1 MTVFSPCDATQARLA
16 ALAAVEQIKGPVY
29 LRFGRESVPDFTDS
43 GMAFIPGKAQLLLPG
58 TDITL
63 AATGHMVWEALQA
76 ALQLQADGISARV
89 INIHTIKPVDE
100 KAIVQA
106 ARETGCILTIEEHQI
121 NAGLGGIVCETVTAF
136 CPVPV
141 QRIGMNNVF
150 GESGQPAELMEKYG
164 LNARNIYQTA
174 INLLMINQIKNN
186 MSSFVLILQ
195 STLPSLLVLAVA
207 VYFFHASNQRFFQ
220 HWKEIQPILQDNKSE
235 RLLKAFLDREE
246 KQQLLSIR
254 RDNRKISIPL
264 RLQAYERCVLLMER
278 IGFSSL
284 LLRVARPGMDVQQFQ
299 SALLQ
304 SIREEFEHNLSQQI
318 YISEDAWTRVR
329 KATEDS
335 IRTINSAMAACQPGD
350 QATILAA
357 VILEAENEGRGP
369 AIPETLE
376 FLRKEVWQIVN

>member
-1 MTVFSPCDATQARLA
+1 
-16 ALAAVEQIKGPVY
+16 
-29 LRFGRESVPDFTDS
+29 
-43 GMAFIPGKAQLLLPG
+43 
-58 TDITL
+58 
-63 AATGHMVWEALQA
+63 
-76 ALQLQADGISARV
+76 
-89 INIHTIKPVDE
+89 
-100 KAIVQA
+100 
-106 ARETGCILTIEEHQI
+106 
-121 NAGLGGIVCETVTAF
+121 
-136 CPVPV
+136 
-141 QRIGMNNVF
+141 
-150 GESGQPAELMEKYG
+150 
-164 LNARNIYQTA
+164 
-174 INLLMINQIKNN
+174 

-220 HWKEIQPILQDNKSE
+220 HWKEILPILQDNKSE

-318 YISEDAWTRVR
+318 YISEDAWARVR